1 MQDYFDDC
9 DDKYEEMRDEGW
21 RWGEPHTRPIRLPK
35 YKKNLRADREYV
47 NGETYIQ
54 VYSYDTHVAHGKE
67 AGGILTQPQWYSATT
82 QKHVN
87 HVASLLGM
95 KVVKLF

>member
-1 MQDYFDDC
+1 MNILDEADEA
-9 DDKYEEMRDEGW
+9 YEEMRDEGW
-21 RWGEPHTRPIRLPK
+21 RWGEPHTRSIDVQK
-35 YKKNLRADREYV
+35 YKQNLRAEKEYV
-47 NGETYIQ
+47 NGEVYIQ
-54 VYSYDTHVAHGKE
+54 VYSYDTHVASGKE
-67 AGGILTQPQWYSATT
+67 AEGTLTQRQWYSATT

>member
-1 MQDYFDDC
+1 MSYSDRADDR
-9 DDKYEEMRDEGW
+9 YEEMRDEGW
-21 RWGEPHTRPIRLPK
+21 RWGTPHTRSIDVKK
-35 YKKNLRADREYV
+35 YKQNLRADKEYIQ
-47 NGETYIQ
+47 GEIHIQ
-54 VYSYDTHVAHGKE
+54 VYSYDTHVATGKVCE
-67 AGGILTQPQWYSATT
+67 GTLTQRQWHSATT

>member
-1 MQDYFDDC
+1 MNYL
-9 DDKYEEMRDEGW
+9 DKADESYEEMRDEGW
-21 RWGEPHTRPIRLPK
+21 RWGEPHTRSIDMKK
-35 YKKNLRADREYV
+35 YKQNLRVYSEYV

-67 AGGILTQPQWYSATT
+67 SKGILIQAQWHSATT

>member
-1 MQDYFDDC
+1 MNIL
-9 DDKYEEMRDEGW
+9 DKADEAYEEMRDEGW
-21 RWGEPHTRPIRLPK
+21 RWGEPHTRSIDMKK
-35 YKKNLRADREYV
+35 YKQNLRVYSEYV

-54 VYSYDTHVAHGKE
+54 VYSYDTHVASGKE
-67 AGGILTQPQWYSATT
+67 AEGTLTQRQWHSGTT